1 MTPIL
6 ASFPSPSENVLEI
19 GPLTIHYYGIMIA
32 IGVIVAVLVAKRR
45 YERFGGSSELV
56 ERVSIWAVAI
66 GFLGARLGYVITH
79 TGDFI
84 DRPWG
89 VLFIWEGGLALYGGL
104 ALGALAAVFLLR
116 RSKGDI
122 FAFTDAVAVG
132 IPLAQAIGRWGNYF
146 NQELFGTPSDL
157 PWAVQIDPNMA
168 AVAGYPGFTTFHP
181 TFLYE
186 SLWNIFLTAG
196 IILWLERRNK
206 LAKGSSI
213 ALYLIIYGA
222 GRFLM
227 ELMRTDTTFRLLGLS
242 RNGWISAG
250 AVLFG
255 IGLFWWMQRRHE
267 PRVLVGPSVFIA
279 PGEQTV
285 AKPIEGDEPSGDGS
299 KDASGLSFG
308 DGMGGHASS
317 SSPSDGSGGNEG
329 VDGEGQVAP
338 PSSS

>member
-1 MTPIL
+1 MTPIF

-19 GPLTIHYYGIMIA
+19 GPLTIHFYGIMIA

-45 YERFGGSSELV
+45 YERFGGSGELV

-104 ALGALAAVFLLR
+104 TLGALTAIFLLR
-116 RSKGDI
+116 RWKGDI
-122 FAFTDAVAVG
+122 FAFGDAVAVG

-146 NQELFGTPSDL
+146 NQELFGTPTDV
-157 PWAVQIDPNMA
+157 PWAVQIDSNIA
-168 AVAGYPGFTTFHP
+168 AAAGYPGFTTFHP

-186 SLWNIFLTAG
+186 SLWNVILTAG
-196 IILWLERRNK
+196 IILWLERRGK
-206 LAKGSSI
+206 LARGSSI

-227 ELMRTDTTFRLLGLS
+227 ELMRTDTTYRLLGLS

-255 IGLFWWMQRRHE
+255 VGLFWWMQRRGE

-285 AKPIEGDEPSGDGS
+285 AKPIESDEPSGGGTEDT
-299 KDASGLSFG
+299 SGLSFG
-308 DGMGGHASS
+308 DGRGGQ
-317 SSPSDGSGGNEG
+317 SP
-329 VDGEGQVAP
+329 P
-338 PSSS
+338 T